1 MTAMN
6 QNQVLRL
13 MGGAFALLGLTLG
26 YFLNAPGWYLFTVF
40 VCLNQIQSAFT
51 NWCPAMWI
59 LDKLGVAR

>member
-1 MTAMN
+1 MKAMN

-13 MGGAFALLGLTLG
+13 MGGSFALLGLALG
-26 YFLNAPGWYLFTVF
+26 YYVAPGWYFFTVF

-51 NWCPAMWI
+51 GWCPAMWI

>member
-13 MGGAFALLGLTLG
+13 MGGFFALLGLILG
-26 YFLNAPGWYLFTVF
+26 HFVAPGWFFFTVF

-51 NWCPAMWI
+51 NWCPAMWV
-59 LDKLGVAR
+59 LDRFGVER